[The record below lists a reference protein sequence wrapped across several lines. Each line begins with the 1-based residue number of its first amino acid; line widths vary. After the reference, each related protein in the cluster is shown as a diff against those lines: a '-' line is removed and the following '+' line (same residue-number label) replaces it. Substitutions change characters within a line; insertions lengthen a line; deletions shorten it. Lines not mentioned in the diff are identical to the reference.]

1 MKSIFKLAA
10 GAIALSF
17 AIASCDDDEGTYGD
31 YNLKSYLELDPAVVS
46 IHGDQYP
53 LTIARDIDSTY
64 RYFYTRQDTLKDE
77 SSKPVIGPDGNLV
90 VHVDTIWYDSK
101 ITARFIEYELIEL
114 PSKADTFSIS
124 LRSNAQWKAPVPGTG
139 GKVQWYYNYN
149 VHTGT
154 TSTSGGGDGSVDF
167 RVSRNRGYRRAVVAQ
182 QDIMTNDSTVLIRLN
197 FTQKGERQKK

>member
-1 MKSIFKLAA
+1 MKSIIKLAA

-17 AIASCDDDEGTYGD
+17 AIASCDDDEGTYGN
-31 YNLKSYLELDPAVVS
+31 YNIRSYLDLNPTVVS

-53 LTIARDIDSTY
+53 LTVARDIDSTY

-90 VHVDTIWYDSK
+90 VQVDTIWYDSK

-114 PSKADTFSIS
+114 PSQADTFSIS
-124 LRSNAQWKAPVPGTG
+124 LRSNAQWKAPVPDTG

-149 VHTGT
+149 IHTGT

-167 RVSRNRGYRRAVVAQ
+167 RVSRNRGFKRAVTAK
-182 QDIMTNDSTVLIRLN
+182 QDIMTNDSTVLIRLH